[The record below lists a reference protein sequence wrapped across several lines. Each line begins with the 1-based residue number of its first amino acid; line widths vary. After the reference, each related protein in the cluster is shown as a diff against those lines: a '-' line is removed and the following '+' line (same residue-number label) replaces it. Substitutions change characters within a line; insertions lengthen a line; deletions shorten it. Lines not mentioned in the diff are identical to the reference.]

1 MNIPFAVA
9 VANGTLALEL
19 SLLSLNLKSGDEVIV
34 TPRSFFASVSSIIKI
49 GAKPIF
55 ADVDIETQNIS
66 INSIKKKYSKK
77 TKAILCVHLAGLPCD
92 MPKIVNFAKQ
102 KKLYVVEDCAQA
114 HGAKINN
121 KCVGTFGDVAA
132 WSFCNDKIISTGG
145 EGGMLTT
152 KSAKLYKFINSYKD
166 HGKNFKKY
174 FSKNY
179 NNKFRY
185 LHELVGSNYRLTEI
199 QSVIGLEQLR
209 HLDKNINIRNSI
221 ANKLNHTLKKYK
233 FITLF
238 KHEKK
243 IIHSYY
249 KYYFYINNQFL
260 KKSWDRDSILI
271 ELNKAGISC
280 GSGSCPEIYK
290 EKAIKNLGLG
300 INGVLKNANLLS
312 KGTIS
317 INIHHYLIDNDI
329 KKIQKTIDKL
339 FTEISK

>member
-1 MNIPFAVA
+1 M
-9 VANGTLALEL
+9 
-19 SLLSLNLKSGDEVIV
+19 K
-34 TPRSFFASVSSIIKI
+34 
-49 GAKPIF
+49 
-55 ADVDIETQNIS
+55 
-66 INSIKKKYSKK
+66 
-77 TKAILCVHLAGLPCD
+77 
-92 MPKIVNFAKQ
+92 
-102 KKLYVVEDCAQA
+102 
-114 HGAKINN
+114 
-121 KCVGTFGDVAA
+121 
-132 WSFCNDKIISTGG
+132 
-145 EGGMLTT
+145 
-152 KSAKLYKFINSYKD
+152 
-166 HGKNFKKY
+166 
-174 FSKNY
+174 
-179 NNKFRY
+179 
-185 LHELVGSNYRLTEI
+185 
-199 QSVIGLEQLR
+199 
-209 HLDKNINIRNSI
+209 
-221 ANKLNHTLKKYK
+221 
-233 FITLF
+233 
-238 KHEKK
+238 KK